1 MKRQLAAVLLL
12 AALCIGFSIGI
23 GTAARADAG
32 HETLTIGIAQFPA
45 SLHPD
50 IDALVVKVYAMGFVI
65 RQITAFGPDWKNSCL
80 LCAELPTLE
89 NGLAKIEDRPGG
101 GKGMAVTIKLKPGLS
116 WGDGVPVTAKDI
128 AFTWKLG
135 ADPASG
141 FSNPNPWN
149 RATSVDVVDDRTAVL
164 HLDHI
169 RADYNQWDQILPEH
183 IEGAVVAKA
192 KAPGDY
198 ITATTYN
205 SAPLNPGLY
214 DGPYMI
220 TGYDSGNQIVLEPN
234 PHWAGTK
241 PGFKRIVLRHIENTA
256 ALQANLLSGDVD
268 MVAGEGVGLTI
279 DQALALQKQH
289 PDAFHYEFRPSLT
302 YEHIDLKHENP
313 LLADVRVRRA
323 LLMAMDRQTL
333 VEKLFHGTQPVAA
346 TWVNP
351 LSPNYDPAIPVVKY
365 DLAAAKA
372 LLKEAGWAPG
382 ADGICRNAK
391 GERLSLELGTTAGNR
406 LRELQEQVLQSNLK
420 NACVEIVI
428 KNEPARTLFGET
440 LKQRRFTGMEMYAWS
455 SGVTESPLR
464 TLATSQIPAAANNYG
479 GANYPGF
486 SDPKMDADI
495 EAADAELDPVKQKAI
510 WADMQRIYAEQ
521 LPVLPLFFR
530 AEAHIT
536 PTWLRGYAPTGQD
549 DLSCFWAENWHAG

>member
-1 MKRQLAAVLLL
+1 MRRPLAAALLL
-12 AALCIGFSIGI
+12 AAL
-23 GTAARADAG
+23 GTGAAAAPAARAEAV
-32 HETLTIGIAQFPA
+32 HQTLTIGIAQFPA

-65 RQITAFGPDWKNSCL
+65 RAITAFGPDWKNSCL
-80 LCAELPTLE
+80 LCTDLPTLE
-89 NGLAKIEDRPGG
+89 NGLARIEDRPGG
-101 GKGMAVTIKLKPGLS
+101 AKGMAVTIKLKPGLA

-135 ADPASG
+135 VDPASG

-149 RATSVDVVDDRTAVL
+149 RASSVDVVDDRTAVL
-164 HLDHI
+164 HLDHV

-183 IEGAVVAKA
+183 IEAPVLAKA
-192 KAPGDY
+192 SGPGDY
-198 ITATTYN
+198 INVTAYN
-205 SAPLNPGLY
+205 RAPLNPGLY
-214 DGPYMI
+214 DGPYII
-220 TGYDSGNQIVLEPN
+220 TGFDSGNQIVLEPN

-241 PGFKRIVLRHIENTA
+241 PGFQRIVLRHIENTA

-302 YEHIDLKHENP
+302 YEHIDLKRENP
-313 LLADVRVRRA
+313 LLADIRVRRA

-333 VEKLFHGTQPVAA
+333 VDKLFHGTQPVAA

-351 LSPNYDPAIPVVKY
+351 LSPNFDAGIPVVKF
-365 DLAAAKA
+365 DLAGARA
-372 LLKEAGWAPG
+372 LLQEAGWTPG
-382 ADGICRNAK
+382 PDGVCRNSA
-391 GERLSLELGTTAGNR
+391 GVRLSFELGTTAGNR

-420 NACVEIVI
+420 NACVEIII

-440 LKQRRFTGMEMYAWS
+440 LKKRLYTGMEMYAWS

-464 TLATSQIPAAANNYG
+464 TLGSSQIPSAANNFG

-495 EAADAELDPVKQKAI
+495 EAADAELDPAKQKAL
-510 WADMQRIYAEQ
+510 WADMQLIYAEQ

-536 PTWLRGYAPTGQD
+536 PLWLRGYTPTGHE
-549 DLSCFWAENWHAG
+549 DLSSFWAENWQPG